1 MSYAARVSLQADAAE
16 AQEMT
21 AQIIY
26 GTDFAAKRERESAEM
41 EVASEALGYEAQ
53 MMHYSSC
60 AVHNAPALPVG
71 PCNCGG
77 FSPAF
82 PIHTGKE
89 PA

>member
-41 EVASEALGYEAQ
+41 EVASEALGANPFPPEVPPKDELEYRTDRKMYE
-53 MMHYSSC
+53 
-60 AVHNAPALPVG
+60 
-71 PCNCGG
+71 
-77 FSPAF
+77 PAF